1 MRLFCCVV
9 AFAAFSASAAA
20 QAQAP
25 AQTARDSVA
34 RPNLTS
40 VEITADS
47 GRSGSVRLEVTP
59 IVSSSP
65 VQTIGDLLS
74 GRVAGIDVL
83 PAGAT
88 GQGPRVRLRG
98 MASARFTNDPLMV
111 IDGLRLT
118 GSTATALADLP
129 PEEVETIEV
138 LKGPS
143 ATALYGTDGAN
154 GVIVVTTKRANVGGF
169 RWNAF
174 SENGIATDP
183 NKGNYEDLWIAFDRT
198 KRDATG
204 TAPTCSLQALGRR
217 QRSKRQ
223 LCDASDSAAPLL
235 HSAAQPRVLTR
246 WLISPIH
253 IESRRADRRAPRC
266 ATE

>member
-1 MRLFCCVV
+1 MRPRLRISRTVGQVETMRLLCFVV
-9 AFAAFSASAAA
+9 AVAAFGASAAA
-20 QAQAP
+20 QAQSP

-34 RPNLTS
+34 RTNLTS
-40 VEITADS
+40 VEIAADS
-47 GRSGSVRLEVTP
+47 GRSAGVRLEVTP

-98 MASARFTNDPLMV
+98 LASQRFTNDPLMV
-111 IDGLRLT
+111 VDGVRLS
-118 GSTATALADLP
+118 GSTADALADLP
-129 PEEVETIEV
+129 PEEVETIEA
-138 LKGPS
+138 LKGPR
-143 ATALYGTDGAN
+143 ATALYGTDAAN

-198 KRDATG
+198 KGDAICT
-204 TAPTCSLQALGRR
+204 LQR
-217 QRSKRQ
+217 Q
-223 LCDASDSAAPLL
+223 AAGYC
-235 HSAAQPRVLTR
+235 H
-246 WLISPIH
+246 
-253 IESRRADRRAPRC
+253 
-266 ATE
+266 

>member
-1 MRLFCCVV
+1 MRLLCFVV
-9 AFAAFSASAAA
+9 AVAAFGASAAA
-20 QAQAP
+20 QSQSP

-34 RPNLTS
+34 RTNLTS

-47 GRSGSVRLEVTP
+47 GRSGGVRLEVTP

-83 PAGAT
+83 PAGVT

-111 IDGLRLT
+111 VDGVRLS
-118 GSTATALADLP
+118 GSTAAALADLP

-143 ATALYGTDGAN
+143 ATARYGTDGAN
-154 GVIVVTTKRANVGGF
+154 GVIVVTTKRPSAERL

-174 SENGIATDP
+174 TENGIATDP
-183 NKGNYEDLWIAFDRT
+183 NKGNYPDLWIA
-198 KRDATG
+198 KSIA
-204 TAPTCSLQALGRR
+204 
-217 QRSKRQ
+217 
-223 LCDASDSAAPLL
+223 
-235 HSAAQPRVLTR
+235 
-246 WLISPIH
+246 
-253 IESRRADRRAPRC
+253 
-266 ATE
+266 

>member
-1 MRLFCCVV
+1 
-9 AFAAFSASAAA
+9 
-20 QAQAP
+20 
-25 AQTARDSVA
+25 
-34 RPNLTS
+34 
-40 VEITADS
+40 
-47 GRSGSVRLEVTP
+47 
-59 IVSSSP
+59 
-65 VQTIGDLLS
+65 LS

-198 KRDATG
+198 KHDATG
-204 TAPTCSLQALGRR
+204 APVTCALVEQVSGVCHIDSVFHHNVLNDPATTLLATGLHGKFGAQVAGGCRFCASSRAGCRTKSVRPTACQT
-217 QRSKRQ
+217 SKSI
-223 LCDASDSAAPLL
+223 A
-235 HSAAQPRVLTR
+235 
-246 WLISPIH
+246 
-253 IESRRADRRAPRC
+253 
-266 ATE
+266 